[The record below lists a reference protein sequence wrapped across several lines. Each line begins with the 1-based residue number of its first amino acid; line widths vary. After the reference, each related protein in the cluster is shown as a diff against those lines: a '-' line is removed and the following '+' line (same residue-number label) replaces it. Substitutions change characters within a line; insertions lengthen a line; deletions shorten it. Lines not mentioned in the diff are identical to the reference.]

1 INPGRRKGDVQM
13 KVYGITGGAG
23 TGKSEV
29 IKMLQQNFGG
39 CVIMSDEVA
48 RELMQKGNISYQLIV
63 EYFGRDILMDD
74 GEIDRKKLAD
84 HVFNNKEALEKL
96 NSMTHP
102 YVKDEIRKLIAEAEA
117 SGECRFVALESAILL
132 ECGYE
137 DICDEFW
144 YVYTKP
150 EIRRQRMKETRNYSD
165 EKVDSVMRNQQPD
178 EVFFEQCSFVIKNN
192 TTLSDVYAQLK
203 KKLDQQ

>member
-1 INPGRRKGDVQM
+1 M

-84 HVFNNKEALEKL
+84 RVFNNKEALEKL

-203 KKLDQQ
+203 EKLEQQ

>member
-1 INPGRRKGDVQM
+1 M

-178 EVFFEQCSFVIKNN
+178 GVFFEQCSFVIKNN
-192 TTLSDVYAQLK
+192 TTLSDVYDQLK
-203 KKLDQQ
+203 EKLDQQ

>member
-1 INPGRRKGDVQM
+1 M

-84 HVFNNKEALEKL
+84 HVFNHKEALEKL

-132 ECGYE
+132 ECRYE

-203 KKLDQQ
+203 EKLDQQ

>member
-1 INPGRRKGDVQM
+1 M

-178 EVFFEQCSFVIKNN
+178 EVFFKQCSFVIKNN
-192 TTLSDVYAQLK
+192 TTLSDVYDQLK
-203 KKLDQQ
+203 EKLDQQ

>member
-1 INPGRRKGDVQM
+1 M

-63 EYFGRDILMDD
+63 EYFGRDISMDD

-203 KKLDQQ
+203 EKLDQQ

>member
-1 INPGRRKGDVQM
+1 M

-178 EVFFEQCSFVIKNN
+178 KVFFEQCSFVIKNN

>member
-1 INPGRRKGDVQM
+1 M

-48 RELMQKGNISYQLIV
+48 RELLQKGNISYQLIV

-203 KKLDQQ
+203 EKLDQQ

>member
-1 INPGRRKGDVQM
+1 M

-165 EKVDSVMRNQQPD
+165 EKVDSVMRNQQPE

-203 KKLDQQ
+203 EKLDQQ

>member
-1 INPGRRKGDVQM
+1 M

-29 IKMLQQNFGG
+29 IKMLQENFGG

-150 EIRRQRMKETRNYSD
+150 EIRRPRMKETRNYSD

-178 EVFFEQCSFVIKNN
+178 EVFFKQCSFVIENN
-192 TTLSDVYAQLK
+192 TTLSDVYDQLK
-203 KKLDQQ
+203 EKLDQQ

>member
-1 INPGRRKGDVQM
+1 M

-203 KKLDQQ
+203 EKLEQQ

>member
-1 INPGRRKGDVQM
+1 M

-102 YVKDEIRKLIAEAEA
+102 YVKDEIRKLIAEAA
-117 SGECRFVALESAILL
+117 
-132 ECGYE
+132 CG
-137 DICDEFW
+137 
-144 YVYTKP
+144 
-150 EIRRQRMKETRNYSD
+150 
-165 EKVDSVMRNQQPD
+165 
-178 EVFFEQCSFVIKNN
+178 
-192 TTLSDVYAQLK
+192 LSK
-203 KKLDQQ
+203 R

>member
-1 INPGRRKGDVQM
+1 M

-102 YVKDEIRKLIAEAEA
+102 YVKEEIRKLIAEAEA

-165 EKVDSVMRNQQPD
+165 VKVDSVMRNQQPD

-203 KKLDQQ
+203 EKLDQQ

>member
-1 INPGRRKGDVQM
+1 M

-29 IKMLQQNFGG
+29 IKMLQENFGG

-203 KKLDQQ
+203 EKLAQQ

>member
-1 INPGRRKGDVQM
+1 M

-150 EIRRQRMKETRNYSD
+150 EIRRQRMKETSNYSD

-203 KKLDQQ
+203 EKLDQQ

>member
-1 INPGRRKGDVQM
+1 M

-178 EVFFEQCSFVIKNN
+178 EVFFEQCSYVIKNN

>member
-1 INPGRRKGDVQM
+1 M

-48 RELMQKGNISYQLIV
+48 RELMQKGNISSQLIV

-74 GEIDRKKLAD
+74 GEIDRKRLAD

-203 KKLDQQ
+203 EKLDQQ

>member
-1 INPGRRKGDVQM
+1 M

-29 IKMLQQNFGG
+29 IKMLQENFGG

-74 GEIDRKKLAD
+74 AEIDRKKLAD
-84 HVFNNKEALEKL
+84 HVFDNKEALEKL

-203 KKLDQQ
+203 EKLDQQ

>member
-1 INPGRRKGDVQM
+1 M

-29 IKMLQQNFGG
+29 IKMLQENFGG

-84 HVFNNKEALEKL
+84 HVFNNKKALEKL

-178 EVFFEQCSFVIKNN
+178 EVFFEQCSFVIENN
-192 TTLSDVYAQLK
+192 TTLSDVYDQLK
-203 KKLDQQ
+203 EKLDQQ

>member
-1 INPGRRKGDVQM
+1 M

-29 IKMLQQNFGG
+29 IKMLQENFGG

-178 EVFFEQCSFVIKNN
+178 EVFFEQCSFVIENN
-192 TTLSDVYAQLK
+192 TTLSDVYDQLK
-203 KKLDQQ
+203 EKLAQQ

>member
-1 INPGRRKGDVQM
+1 M

-29 IKMLQQNFGG
+29 IKMLQENFGG

-63 EYFGRDILMDD
+63 EYFGRDILRDD

-203 KKLDQQ
+203 EKLDQQ

>member
-1 INPGRRKGDVQM
+1 M

-137 DICDEFW
+137 DICDECW

-203 KKLDQQ
+203 EKLDQQ

>member
-1 INPGRRKGDVQM
+1 M

-102 YVKDEIRKLIAEAEA
+102 YVKEEIRKLIAEAEA

-178 EVFFEQCSFVIKNN
+178 EVFFEQCSFVIENN
-192 TTLSDVYAQLK
+192 TTLSDVYDQLK
-203 KKLDQQ
+203 EKLDQQLMHE

>member
-1 INPGRRKGDVQM
+1 M

-29 IKMLQQNFGG
+29 IKMLQENFGG

-137 DICDEFW
+137 EICDEFW

-203 KKLDQQ
+203 EKLAQQ

>member
-1 INPGRRKGDVQM
+1 M

-39 CVIMSDEVA
+39 CVIMSDESGKRTDA
-48 RELMQKGNISYQLIV
+48 EGQYQLSADRGIFWQG
-63 EYFGRDILMDD
+63 YFDGD

-117 SGECRFVALESAILL
+117 SR
-132 ECGYE
+132 
-137 DICDEFW
+137 
-144 YVYTKP
+144 
-150 EIRRQRMKETRNYSD
+150 
-165 EKVDSVMRNQQPD
+165 
-178 EVFFEQCSFVIKNN
+178 
-192 TTLSDVYAQLK
+192 
-203 KKLDQQ
+203 

>member
-1 INPGRRKGDVQM
+1 M

-29 IKMLQQNFGG
+29 IKMLQENFSG

-102 YVKDEIRKLIAEAEA
+102 YVKEEIRKLIAEAEA

-203 KKLDQQ
+203 EKLDQQ

>member
-1 INPGRRKGDVQM
+1 M

-74 GEIDRKKLAD
+74 GEIERKKMAD
-84 HVFNNKEALEKL
+84 NVFNNKEALEKL

-178 EVFFEQCSFVIKNN
+178 EVFFKQCSFVIENN
-192 TTLSDVYAQLK
+192 TTLSDVYDQLK
-203 KKLDQQ
+203 EKLDQQ

>member
-1 INPGRRKGDVQM
+1 M

-29 IKMLQQNFGG
+29 IKMLQENFGG

-178 EVFFEQCSFVIKNN
+178 EVFFEQCSFVIENN
-192 TTLSDVYAQLK
+192 TTLSDVYDQLK
-203 KKLDQQ
+203 EKLDQQLMHE

>member
-1 INPGRRKGDVQM
+1 M

-23 TGKSEV
+23 TGKSEA
-29 IKMLQQNFGG
+29 IKMLQENFGG

-178 EVFFEQCSFVIKNN
+178 EVFFKQCSFVIENN
-192 TTLSDVYAQLK
+192 TTLSDVYDQLK
-203 KKLDQQ
+203 EKLDQQ

>member
-1 INPGRRKGDVQM
+1 M

-29 IKMLQQNFGG
+29 IKMLQENFGG

-102 YVKDEIRKLIAEAEA
+102 YVKDEIRKLIAVMDGIANLPPLIGKTARKSSFGETSVKDLQPRDGCARTA
-117 SGECRFVALESAILL
+117 GRSFFRIPFRKSGIYQNA
-132 ECGYE
+132 
-137 DICDEFW
+137 CDLGG
-144 YVYTKP
+144 
-150 EIRRQRMKETRNYSD
+150 R
-165 EKVDSVMRNQQPD
+165 
-178 EVFFEQCSFVIKNN
+178 
-192 TTLSDVYAQLK
+192 
-203 KKLDQQ
+203 

>member
-1 INPGRRKGDVQM
+1 M

-23 TGKSEV
+23 AGKSEV

-203 KKLDQQ
+203 EKLDQQ

>member
-1 INPGRRKGDVQM
+1 M

-29 IKMLQQNFGG
+29 IKMLQENFGG
-39 CVIMSDEVA
+39 WVIMSDEVA

-203 KKLDQQ
+203 EKLDQQ

>member
-1 INPGRRKGDVQM
+1 M

-178 EVFFEQCSFVIKNN
+178 EVFFEQCSYVIKNN

-203 KKLDQQ
+203 EKLDQQ

>member
-1 INPGRRKGDVQM
+1 M

-102 YVKDEIRKLIAEAEA
+102 YVKGEIRKLIAEAEA

-203 KKLDQQ
+203 EKLEQQ

>member
-1 INPGRRKGDVQM
+1 M

-150 EIRRQRMKETRNYSD
+150 DIRRQRMKETRNYSD

>member
-1 INPGRRKGDVQM
+1 M

-102 YVKDEIRKLIAEAEA
+102 YVKDEIGKLIAEAEA

-203 KKLDQQ
+203 EKLDQQ

>member
-1 INPGRRKGDVQM
+1 M

-102 YVKDEIRKLIAEAEA
+102 YVKEEIRKLIAEAEA

-150 EIRRQRMKETRNYSD
+150 EIRRQHMKETRNYSD

-203 KKLDQQ
+203 EKLDQQ

>member
-1 INPGRRKGDVQM
+1 M

-29 IKMLQQNFGG
+29 IKMLQENFGG

-203 KKLDQQ
+203 KKLDQQLMHE

>member
-1 INPGRRKGDVQM
+1 M

-165 EKVDSVMRNQQPD
+165 EKVDLVMRNQQPD

-203 KKLDQQ
+203 EKLEQQ

>member
-1 INPGRRKGDVQM
+1 M
-13 KVYGITGGAG
+13 KVCGITGGAG

-203 KKLDQQ
+203 EKLDQQ